1 MAVARAIG
9 KKYTFFTSHSLILRN
24 LGPATYK
31 PYVSNEPDICCI
43 ELDGEEDFLILA
55 CDGLWDNLSE
65 DEVAIA
71 VYRQI
76 KADPEHLELV
86 TQKLVEIAKAAGS
99 SDNITVRCVSLL

>member
-1 MAVARAIG
+1 MAVARAI
-9 KKYTFFTSHSLILRN
+9 
-24 LGPATYK
+24 GPATYK

-43 ELDGEEDFLILA
+43 ELDGEEDFLILG

-65 DEVAIA
+65 DEIAIA

-76 KADPEHLELV
+76 KADPENLELV

-99 SDNITVRCVSLL
+99 SDNITVSNFLCHLKNFFLENKIL